1 MQPPSRLA
9 VVHGALIAL
18 AVALIA
24 KAARE
29 QLLLGDRWAATARRQ
44 HFAQSR
50 LPAPRGEI
58 ADASGGTL
66 VESREVTRLSVAPR
80 ELRDPAR
87 LRAALRTLGADAKW
101 VSAATN
107 RSRKWVELPG
117 RYLPADVASLA
128 SMTGVYS
135 TPVMERV
142 YADASGIRRIV
153 GRVDPVS
160 GQALDGVELALDDVL
175 QGDTGRASFAR
186 DRAGRALGL
195 ATNAGAAATPG
206 RSVVLTI
213 NRGLQDISERAIARA
228 VDSLGATGGDI
239 VVMNPNT
246 GDILAMASNRAD
258 PRAVANT
265 AVTEP
270 YEPGSTVKP
279 FVAAALLTRN
289 LARPDELIDTYGGQ
303 IRLDGRLI
311 TDAEEHERMMS
322 LSDVIRRSS
331 NVGIVRFALRLTP
344 AQKYQLLRDV
354 GFGTPTLVPLP
365 AESPGT
371 LREPARWSRQS
382 SASVMMGYEIAVT
395 PLQLAAA
402 YSAIANGGEL
412 LQPQLVREVRSA
424 TGEVEYR
431 AARRVVRRVMPAAVA
446 AQVRQ
451 MLLGVVQSGTS
462 TSAELATFDVAGKSG
477 TARRTSNGAYTAGAY
492 TASFVGLFP
501 AERPQYVVLV
511 KLDNPRNGYYG
522 GVVAGGVTNVVL
534 RAALAARDA
543 ALDRSQLALAERPE
557 KPDTSARARFVAD
570 SARRDRARIEAATPP
585 VQVAVAAPPDSGRVG
600 ISSYLIRLPQTGR
613 LAPATVSMR
622 PVPSVA
628 GLPLRSAVRTLHA
641 AGFRVQ
647 LVAAGAAA
655 PAPLV
660 TVPAAGTAFAAGRVV
675 KLAGVR

>member
-1 MQPPSRLA
+1 MQSPSRLA
-9 VVHGALIAL
+9 VVHGVLIAL
-18 AVALIA
+18 AATLLA
-24 KAARE
+24 KAGRE

-50 LPAPRGEI
+50 TQAPRGEI

-66 VESREVTRLSVAPR
+66 VESREVTRVSVAPR
-80 ELRDPAR
+80 ELRDTAR
-87 LRAALRTLGADAKW
+87 LRAALRSLGMDARW
-101 VSAATN
+101 VATATDQ
-107 RSRKWVELPG
+107 SRRWVELPG

-128 SMTGVYS
+128 GMTGVYS

-153 GRVDPVS
+153 GRVDPNS
-160 GQALDGVELALDDVL
+160 GQPLDGIELALSDVL

-195 ATNAGAAATPG
+195 ATDAGAAATPG

-213 NRGLQDISERAIARA
+213 NRGLQDISERALAKA

-265 AVTEP
+265 AITEP

-279 FVAAALLTRN
+279 FVAAALLARK
-289 LARPDELIDTYGGQ
+289 LARPGELIDTYGGQ
-303 IRLDGRLI
+303 ISVDGRLI

-331 NVGIVRFALRLTP
+331 NVGIVRFALRLSP
-344 AQKYQLLRDV
+344 DQKYQLLRDM

-382 SASVMMGYEIAVT
+382 AASVMMGYELTVT
-395 PLQLAAA
+395 PLQLVTA

-424 TGEVEYR
+424 SGEVEYR
-431 AARRVVRRVMPAAVA
+431 ASRRVVRRVMPPEVA
-446 AQVRQ
+446 TQIRQ

-462 TSAELATFDVAGKSG
+462 TNAELATFDVAGKSG
-477 TARRTSNGAYTAGAY
+477 TARRTSNGVYTAGAY
-492 TASFVGLFP
+492 TSSFVGVFP
-501 AERPQYVVLV
+501 ADRPQYVVLV

-522 GVVAGGVTNVVL
+522 GVVAGAVTNVVL

-570 SARRDRARIEAATPP
+570 STRRARARVEAATPP
-585 VQVAVAAPPDSGRVG
+585 VVVATAAPPDTGRVAIG
-600 ISSYLIRLPQTGR
+600 SYLVRLPPTGGEPR
-613 LAPATVSMR
+613 KAAGVR

-641 AGFRVQ
+641 AGFRVE
-647 LVAAGAAA
+647 LVAAGGT
-655 PAPLV
+655 PFLTYPS
-660 TVPAAGTAFAAGRVV
+660 AGTALAGGRVV
-675 KLAGVR
+675 KLAGVQ